1 MSSVVVTIQVHEEVT
16 VSMPELRNRER
27 GARLIKKADFTAVF
41 AWDEAQSLFRG
52 RDVKVTSRG

>member
-1 MSSVVVTIQVHEEVT
+1 MTIQVHEEVT